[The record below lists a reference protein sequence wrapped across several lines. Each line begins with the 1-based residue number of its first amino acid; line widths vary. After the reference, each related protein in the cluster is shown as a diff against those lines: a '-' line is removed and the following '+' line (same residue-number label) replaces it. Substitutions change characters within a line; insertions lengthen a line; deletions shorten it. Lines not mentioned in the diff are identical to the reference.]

1 MTKTKVK
8 DGDHASAEMTG
19 ETLIMYPLWRREGD
33 FWYPEVPP
41 NHLNFGDKP
50 ILVIPA
56 LHMEELLAE
65 RVVLRPAGGGLSIA
79 MKPLLT
85 VRQLKWRDGWRPGGE
100 KSADECTVRCEYLR
114 SITAAIMVAAV
125 IIFDTADIICPRRPI
140 GMQTATVVAA
150 AAPGRR
156 PEYPQHK

>member
-1 MTKTKVK
+1 LDFRQGEVMTKTKVK

-65 RVVLRPAGGGLSIA
+65 RVVLRPAGEGLSIA
-79 MKPLLT
+79 DEAVADGPATQMARWLAT
-85 VRQLKWRDGWRPGGE
+85 WWRKVG
-100 KSADECTVRCEYLR
+100 
-114 SITAAIMVAAV
+114 
-125 IIFDTADIICPRRPI
+125 
-140 GMQTATVVAA
+140 
-150 AAPGRR
+150 
-156 PEYPQHK
+156 